1 MFVCKMPKAAY
12 CGPDALGQLKALC
25 SGAKRAAVFSDRG
38 IERSG
43 VLEKPLALIRE
54 AGVEASLLLDLPA
67 EPTRDQAQ
75 AVVDAFRASG
85 ADMII
90 AIGGG
95 SVMDIAKLCSI
106 LASGE
111 STVAD
116 LLANPAI
123 GKKTVR
129 SIMIPTTAG
138 TGAEATPNAIVL
150 VPEKELKVGI
160 VCEEM
165 IPDAVILDGEM
176 IRRLPAHIAAS
187 TGVDALCHAIEC
199 YTSKKATPFS
209 NLYAMEALKLIFANI
224 EAACLDPEALESKSA
239 MLLAA
244 YYAGVAITCSGT
256 TAVHALSYPLGG
268 KYHIPHGVANAMMLM
283 PVMRFN
289 VSFCQKEL
297 AQVYDAL
304 GQQGAQDEAAKAQW
318 VLECMEALVQ
328 TLQIP
333 TDLKQYGVAMED
345 LDGLVAAG
353 MDVQRLLVNN
363 KRPVTAEDARALYLE
378 LLQ

>member
-1 MFVCKMPKAAY
+1 MYQCKMPKAVY
-12 CGPDALGQLKALC
+12 CGTGALEQLKSICDNAKHIAL
-25 SGAKRAAVFSDRG
+25 FSDRG

-43 VLEKPLALIRE
+43 ALEIPLRYIRE
-54 AGVEASLLLDLPA
+54 AGAEVTLFLDLPA

-75 AVVDAFRASG
+75 SVVVAFHACQADTIVAV
-85 ADMII
+85 
-90 AIGGG
+90 GGG

-106 LASGE
+106 LANSHN
-111 STVAD
+111 TVND
-116 LLANPAI
+116 LLDHPTI
-123 GKKTVR
+123 GKRLV
-129 SIMIPTTAG
+129 SSVMIPTTAG

-176 IRRLPAHIAAS
+176 IRRLPVHIAAS
-187 TGVDALCHAIEC
+187 TGIDALCHAIEC
-199 YTSKKATPFS
+199 YTSRKATPFS
-209 NLYAMEALKLIFANI
+209 NLYALEALRLIFANI
-224 EAACLDPEALESKSA
+224 EPACTDPEALDSKNA

-244 YYAGVAITCSGT
+244 FYAGVAISCSGT

-289 VSFCQKEL
+289 LPCCQAEL

-304 GQQGAQDEAAKAQW
+304 GQQGACKIAAKAEW
-318 VLECMEALVQ
+318 VLKRMEDIVSR
-328 TLQIP
+328 LQIP
-333 TDLKQYGVAMED
+333 TDLKKYGVSIND
-345 LDGLVAAG
+345 LDSLVTAG

-363 KRPVTAEDARALYLE
+363 KRSVSAEDARALYLE